1 VTSTERVVTG
11 VSFDVVYRREIR
23 RLVGLATL
31 LSGNRSA
38 GEDIAQEAFA
48 VAYRR
53 WEEVGRLDD
62 PAGWVRRVVVNQS
75 VSSIRRRM
83 VEVRAVARL
92 GRQRSEATLPEMSA
106 EAEELWATVGRLP
119 RRQVQVIVLHY
130 AERMTLSEI
139 ATLLG
144 CSKESVNTHLRRGR
158 QTLAE
163 QLEKEQR

>member
-1 VTSTERVVTG
+1 MTSTERVVSAA
-11 VSFDVVYRREIR
+11 SFDVIYRREIR

-48 VAYRR
+48 AAYRR
-53 WEEVGRLDD
+53 WDDVGRLED

-83 VEVRAVARL
+83 VEVRALARL
-92 GRQRSEATLPEMSA
+92 GRHRSEVVLPAMPS

-119 RRQVQVIVLHY
+119 RRQAQVIVLHY
-130 AERMTLSEI
+130 AERMSLSEI
-139 ATLLG
+139 GTLLR
-144 CSKESVNTHLRRGR
+144 CSKETVNTHLRRGR
-158 QTLAE
+158 QTLSE
-163 QLEKEQR
+163 QIEKEQR

>member
-1 VTSTERVVTG
+1 MSTERLGTC
-11 VSFDVVYRREIR
+11 VSFDVVYRSEIR

-31 LSGNRSA
+31 LSGNRNA

-48 VAYRR
+48 AAYRR
-53 WEEVGRLDD
+53 WEEIGRLED

-75 VSSIRRRM
+75 VSSVRRRM
-83 VEVRAVARL
+83 AEVRAIARL
-92 GRQRSEATLPEMSA
+92 GRHRSESVLPAMPS

-130 AERMTLSEI
+130 AERMSLSEI

-163 QLEKEQR
+163 QIEKEER